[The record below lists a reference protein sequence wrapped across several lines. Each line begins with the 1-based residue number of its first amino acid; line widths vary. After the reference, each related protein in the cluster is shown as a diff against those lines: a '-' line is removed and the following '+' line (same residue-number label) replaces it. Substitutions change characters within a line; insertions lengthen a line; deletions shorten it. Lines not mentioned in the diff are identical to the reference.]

1 MFDFGAIKRY
11 HDRVDGRLKAR
22 GIRLD
27 GIFRFD
33 FDETK
38 HPRDENGRFA
48 SSGAAMNSKTE
59 VNGPKETKGFI
70 KDYFAKNPEVKK
82 DVKKFKGILDKVK
95 NFTADGD
102 GTFSATTGEKLD
114 LDDGY
119 CVTFHQNYTLD
130 DKFGAYDDES
140 YAQMCAIAKHALG
153 SDDVYIGY
161 YGNPEVS
168 FKAKDYKSAMDF
180 AMKHNQKSIFNNKTK
195 KTRMNWNYNPKTN
208 PIEGDEDSEK
218 K

>member
-1 MFDFGAIKRY
+1 MIDLDAIKRY
-11 HDRVDGRLKAR
+11 HKRANNRLMMR
-22 GIRLD
+22 GFRLD

-33 FDETK
+33 FDEMK
-38 HPRDENGRFA
+38 HPRGENGQFV
-48 SSGAAMNSKTE
+48 SSGGGTSTE
-59 VNGPKETKGFI
+59 VDGPKGTKSFI
-70 KDYFAKNPEVKK
+70 KDYFKKNPGVKK
-82 DVKKFKGILDKVK
+82 EADKYRGILDKVK
-95 NFTADGD
+95 NFAADGD

-130 DKFGAYDDES
+130 DKYGAYDDET
-140 YAQMCAIAKHALG
+140 YAQMCAIAKKELG

-168 FKAKDYKSAMDF
+168 FKANDYKTAMDF

-195 KTRMNWNYNPKTN
+195 KTRLNWRYNSKTN
-208 PIEGDEDSEK
+208 PIEGDNDG
-218 K
+218 